1 MNRLQSSLD
10 PVASNVDVFDLAR
23 EKYLHIIKA
32 AKAATMANIL
42 APLLCIPMFRDEVD
56 PIRFWS
62 WLIYMMIVVAIRTV
76 IIYRMPA
83 TKDQIM
89 DPVADLKKISLAISI
104 VGLGWGL
111 GWPLLTPELA
121 MVDRMIYVYMTTA
134 AMISSMFAYSVNRP
148 TFYAFT
154 LPIMIPAMSTLL
166 WPTFIF
172 PWPFSVGLATL
183 YLVVLGIAKNF
194 SQVFEE
200 SVSLRFRNEGL
211 YRELANERDQSISA
225 NVAKS
230 KFIASA
236 SHDLRQ
242 PLQAININL
251 DLYSSRLTDDKDQ
264 LLFKR
269 LKSSVTALNSMF
281 DALLNMSKLDA
292 YSTQPNNK
300 IFSLPELADSV
311 TEMVQ
316 SQASSKGIDLKV
328 MALERK
334 VHGDPLL
341 LKQVLMNLTL
351 NAIQYTKAGTVEVCF
366 FDQAPTLCFSV
377 KDTGVGIPEAEQA
390 HIFKEFY
397 RSDQTRS
404 EHEGLGLGLTI
415 VTRLCR
421 LIGAT
426 VNLEKAMK
434 VSDRLGGH
442 IVQGHV
448 DSLATL
454 SAINEGEDWYEMVF
468 EVPANYLKYLQAQGS
483 VTLNGVSLTVAK
495 LNDETKQLSVWL
507 IPETLKRTNLSALKV
522 GDLVNLEVDVLAKY
536 VERIMKAGRDE

>member
-1 MNRLQSSLD
+1 
-10 PVASNVDVFDLAR
+10 
-23 EKYLHIIKA
+23 
-32 AKAATMANIL
+32 
-42 APLLCIPMFRDEVD
+42 
-56 PIRFWS
+56 
-62 WLIYMMIVVAIRTV
+62 
-76 IIYRMPA
+76 
-83 TKDQIM
+83 
-89 DPVADLKKISLAISI
+89 
-104 VGLGWGL
+104 
-111 GWPLLTPELA
+111 

-194 SQVFEE
+194 SKVFEE

-211 YRELANERDQSISA
+211 YRELASERDQSISA

-292 YSTQPNNK
+292 YSTQPNNQ

-316 SQASSKGIDLKV
+316 SLASSKGIDLKV

-351 NAIQYTKAGTVEVCF
+351 NAIQYTKAGAVEIRF
-366 FDQAPTLCFSV
+366 FEQAQTLCFSV
-377 KDTGVGIPEAEQA
+377 KDTGVGIPESEQA

-415 VTRLCR
+415 VARLCR

-426 VNLEKAMK
+426 VSLESTPGQGSTFT
-434 VSDRLGGH
+434 VSTPCPFISESQKESNDRDPSGSALEQTHSILFGKH
-442 IVQGHV
+442 IAVIDDDENILNAYHLMLASQGAV
-448 DSLATL
+448 VL
-454 SAINEGEDWYEMVF
+454 SIPEAD
-468 EVPANYLKYLQAQGS
+468 ADLQAQLEHIDHIDCILCDYRLKQTTGDVVIEKLRENYNTEIPAII
-483 VTLNGVSLTVAK
+483 VTGDTSPRHIAIFEKMNVPVLYKPVTFQDIVIAL
-495 LNDETKQLSVWL
+495 ERMLS
-507 IPETLKRTNLSALKV
+507 RH
-522 GDLVNLEVDVLAKY
+522 
-536 VERIMKAGRDE
+536 

>member
-1 MNRLQSSLD
+1 
-10 PVASNVDVFDLAR
+10 
-23 EKYLHIIKA
+23 
-32 AKAATMANIL
+32 
-42 APLLCIPMFRDEVD
+42 
-56 PIRFWS
+56 
-62 WLIYMMIVVAIRTV
+62 
-76 IIYRMPA
+76 
-83 TKDQIM
+83 
-89 DPVADLKKISLAISI
+89 
-104 VGLGWGL
+104 
-111 GWPLLTPELA
+111 

-211 YRELANERDQSISA
+211 YRELASERDQSISA

-300 IFSLPELADSV
+300 VFSVQELADSV

-328 MALERK
+328 MAFDRQ

-426 VNLEKAMK
+426 VNLVSTPGHGSTFTVSTPCPFISEGQKESNDRDPSGKALEQTQSILFGK
-434 VSDRLGGH
+434 H
-442 IVQGHV
+442 IAVIDDDENILNAYHLMLASQGAV
-448 DSLATL
+448 VL
-454 SAINEGEDWYEMVF
+454 SIPEAD
-468 EVPANYLKYLQAQGS
+468 ADLQAQLEHIDHIDCILCDYRLKQTTGDVVIEKLRENYNTEIPALI
-483 VTLNGVSLTVAK
+483 VTGDTSPRHIAIFEKMNVPVLYKPVTFQDIVIALERVLT
-495 LNDETKQLSVWL
+495 SH
-507 IPETLKRTNLSALKV
+507 
-522 GDLVNLEVDVLAKY
+522 
-536 VERIMKAGRDE
+536 